1 MSGYQPS
8 VVLPE
13 PPKTYIYS
21 SDSRGVATMS
31 FDETMLPAYLTD
43 IVSHFSDWAYRAL
56 EAECLADSEDLKE
69 Y

>member
-1 MSGYQPS
+1 
-8 VVLPE
+8 
-13 PPKTYIYS
+13 
-21 SDSRGVATMS
+21 MS